1 MLRAR
6 PVVSLAGAARRWLDV
21 VSGGGGSRGAAS
33 AFSAGDAP
41 AATRDTPL
49 MPGPRTDQ
57 PLRHAL
63 PMLLKQKRTSM
74 RALAVQID
82 VDIAHLSRAVRHADG
97 KRPSGD
103 LAAKIA
109 KALDLPEDYFP
120 EAREAAV
127 VESVRADPDL
137 RDRLYDTLQKYRRRS

>member
-1 MLRAR
+1 
-6 PVVSLAGAARRWLDV
+6 
-21 VSGGGGSRGAAS
+21 
-33 AFSAGDAP
+33 
-41 AATRDTPL
+41 
-49 MPGPRTDQ
+49 
-57 PLRHAL
+57 
-63 PMLLKQKRTSM
+63 MLLKQKRTSM